1 MTMHTVYLEEHDRIV
16 QNPTGQLPPA
26 AVPWW
31 SERGSQ
37 SAYTELFVQF
47 KTSFLENPSGG
58 GLNKQVECDTEQGL
72 EKGNT
77 ARFTILQGDCKTSSN
92 MPVQS
97 ATPEYQGRFELGF
110 GQPVICTK
118 YPYGDQCYGVF
129 SSYGPQIT
137 GRIMLP
143 LNLTTDDGPIYVNAK
158 QYHGIIRRRLSRAKA
173 ESVNKVLKAR
183 KPYLHLSRHLHA
195 MRRPRGC
202 GGRFLNSKTSKGAK
216 CGNEPEKTG
225 NGHLFQPAESQISEV
240 LQSDSGNLS
249 SPKEASGSRT
259 NLSGSEVTSLF
270 YRGDI
275 NRFAFNHLRP
285 SVLSLTDMMNTGPG
299 RAGPSKWIAV
309 ADNCCNLKV

>member
-110 GQPVICTK
+110 GQPV
-118 YPYGDQCYGVF
+118 
-129 SSYGPQIT
+129 

>member
-1 MTMHTVYLEEHDRIV
+1 MTMHTVYLKEHDGIV
-16 QNPTGQLPPA
+16 QNPTSQLPPA

-31 SERGSQ
+31 SGHGSQ
-37 SAYTELFVQF
+37 SAHTESFGQF

-58 GLNKQVECDTEQGL
+58 GQNKQVDRGTEQGL
-72 EKGNT
+72 EKGNK
-77 ARFTILQGDCKTSSN
+77 ARFTILQGDCKTSPN

-97 ATPEYQGRFELGF
+97 ATSEYQGRFELGF
-110 GQPVICTK
+110 GQPVICAK

-129 SSYGPQIT
+129 STYGPQIT

-173 ESVNKVLKAR
+173 ESVNKALKDR

-202 GGRFLNSKTSKGAK
+202 GGRFLNTKSSKGAK
-216 CGNEPEKTG
+216 GGNEPEKTG
-225 NGHLFQPAESQISEV
+225 NRHLFQPAESQISEV

-249 SPKEASGSRT
+249 SPKEANGSRT
-259 NLSGSEVTSLF
+259 HLSGSEVTSLF
-270 YRGDI
+270 YRGDAD
-275 NRFAFNHLRP
+275 RFAFNHLRP
-285 SVLSLTDMMNTGPG
+285 SVLSLTDMMNTGQG
-299 RAGPSKWIAV
+299 RAMPSKWIAV
-309 ADNCCNLKV
+309 ADSCCNLKV